1 MRIKKNKNTKI
12 YLYYQAILISK
23 NKNQIQN
30 FIVQNFLFSKKRSRG
45 RLYGETHN
53 LPHMKTHVLINFFI
67 HKIIKKKNR
76 RGEKIILL

>member
-1 MRIKKNKNTKI
+1 M

-30 FIVQNFLFSKKRSRG
+30 FIVHNFLFSKNRSRG
-45 RLYGETHN
+45 ILYGETHN
-53 LPHMKTHVLINFFI
+53 LPHRKTHGLINFFI
-67 HKIIKKKNR
+67 HKIIKKKYR

>member
-1 MRIKKNKNTKI
+1 M

-30 FIVQNFLFSKKRSRG
+30 FIVQNFLFSKNRSRG

-53 LPHMKTHVLINFFI
+53 LPHRKTHVLIIYFFI
-67 HKIIKKKNR
+67 HKIIKKKR
-76 RGEKIILL
+76 RIEKD